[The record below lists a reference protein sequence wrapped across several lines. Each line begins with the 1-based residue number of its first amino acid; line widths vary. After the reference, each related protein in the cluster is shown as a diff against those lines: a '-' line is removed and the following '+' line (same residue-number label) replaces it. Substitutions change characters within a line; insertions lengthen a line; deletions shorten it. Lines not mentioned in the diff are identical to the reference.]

1 MYKKRIVTFILTFV
15 LCMVMGVSVFA
26 GEKNNVLS
34 SNPPSELTVINN
46 IKKGKNPPAKKADTH
61 DLSVSNYNYQVSDM
75 GYRVYTSKWLKG
87 ASSIKISVS
96 NWKLIDS
103 YKGATNNKL
112 TVRVYNSKKKEVKS
126 KQITISSKCGSGTI
140 SGLNSSKKYYIC
152 FEVPTN
158 GNRYSFD
165 GTISKK

>member
-1 MYKKRIVTFILTFV
+1 MYKKRIVIFILTFV
-15 LCMVMGVSVFA
+15 LCMIMGVSVFA

-112 TVRVYNSKKKEVKS
+112 TVRVYNSKKKEVRILKVFS
-126 KQITISSKCGSGTI
+126 IVS
-140 SGLNSSKKYYIC
+140 
-152 FEVPTN
+152 
-158 GNRYSFD
+158 
-165 GTISKK
+165 